1 MLDLHHTLFIE
12 KRIIMTPGPVE
23 ADPRVLRAMTNP
35 IIHLFDPEFTQ
46 LMDDT
51 MSMTRKMFNT
61 SNKNA
66 FAINGSAR
74 AGIEALLGSII
85 EKGTKVYIPIAG
97 RFGHL
102 LAEIAK
108 RAKGHVK
115 TSEVDMGFVHPFASM
130 KAQIDAFNPD
140 IVAVVHG
147 ESSTGTK
154 QPLKNLGEYC
164 QENNILFVVDG
175 VATLLGEPFEMDA
188 WNIDAAVTG
197 SQKCLSAPAGM
208 SLIAYNHTVEK
219 VINRR
224 KKIDQGLDKTSENP
238 DYITSNYLD
247 LSQLQAYWSE
257 DRLNHHTE
265 ATSMLYAIHEALRL
279 TLLEGVEQR
288 INRHAQN
295 MRALK
300 SGLNAMGLSFFEDQ
314 AHALNTI
321 TCVNIPSGLDIRM
334 LKKDLVKYYGIE
346 IASGFGP
353 LKNKVFRVGAMGYS
367 SRRQNILIFLNALES
382 LLLRYGIKINANK
395 AFDEAMKHY
404 D

>member
-1 MLDLHHTLFIE
+1 
-12 KRIIMTPGPVE
+12 
-23 ADPRVLRAMTNP
+23 
-35 IIHLFDPEFTQ
+35 
-46 LMDDT
+46 
-51 MSMTRKMFNT
+51 
-61 SNKNA
+61 
-66 FAINGSAR
+66 
-74 AGIEALLGSII
+74 
-85 EKGTKVYIPIAG
+85 
-97 RFGHL
+97 
-102 LAEIAK
+102 
-108 RAKGHVK
+108 
-115 TSEVDMGFVHPFASM
+115 MGFVHPFASM

-154 QPLKNLGEYC
+154 QPLKKLGEYC
-164 QENNILFVVDG
+164 QENNILFVLDG

-219 VINRR
+219 IINRR

-382 LLLRYGIKINANK
+382 LLLRYGVKINANK